1 MGCEIGWI
9 LFLQQ
14 DGYDDDDDYQDGD
27 PGGGWGGAAQV
38 AGHTGAGE
46 GGRFWPTHWLGDCAV
61 V

>member
-27 PGGGWGGAAQV
+27 PGGGRGGAAQV
-38 AGHTGAGE
+38 AGLTGAGE
-46 GGRFWPTHWLGDCAV
+46 GGWFWPMH
-61 V
+61 